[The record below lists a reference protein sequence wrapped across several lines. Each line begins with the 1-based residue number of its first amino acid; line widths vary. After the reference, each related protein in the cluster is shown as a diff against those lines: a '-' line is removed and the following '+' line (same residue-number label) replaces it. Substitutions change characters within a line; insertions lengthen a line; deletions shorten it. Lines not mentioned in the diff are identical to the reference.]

1 VYELMCRVYVAA
13 ASCVFVLIHCRG
25 SLGQIR
31 AVLQRGLETIRLV
44 GHGGLDVD
52 LIVHLARTFANR
64 VKKALCVIF
73 PLRSLVSI
81 KIRLK
86 TDTFW

>member
-1 VYELMCRVYVAA
+1 VLCVCVAA
-13 ASCVFVLIHCRG
+13 RCRE

-52 LIVHLARTFANR
+52 LVIHLARTFAHR
-64 VKKALCVIF
+64 VNNYC
-73 PLRSLVSI
+73 
-81 KIRLK
+81 
-86 TDTFW
+86 